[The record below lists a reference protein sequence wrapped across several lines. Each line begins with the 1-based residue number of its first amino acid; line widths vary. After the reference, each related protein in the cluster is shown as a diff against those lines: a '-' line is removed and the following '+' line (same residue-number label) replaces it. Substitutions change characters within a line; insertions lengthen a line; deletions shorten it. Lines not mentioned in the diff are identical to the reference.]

1 MKPIVHV
8 LFESAAV
15 DAASIQVAK
24 LEGHEQLSQLFEFE
38 LHLVSTQPGSVNE
51 EALLTEPACIVFTRQ
66 ENNGEPEEFRRIYGM
81 VRSLRS
87 RMMTEARQSEH
98 VITVTARLWQASLTS
113 KSDIYQDQNI
123 QQTIEQKLT
132 EDGDFIAGDDAE
144 VWLNEN
150 YDPREFVVQYEETDL
165 NFLQRWTE
173 SLGIYYYFDHTG
185 GRDKVIYI
193 DANANCPEIT
203 TRDIEFA
210 GRGEPVGVYSLESRR
225 NIVTSV
231 FRSRDYNYRNP
242 AMDILGEASSP
253 AIGFGEHNEFGSHV
267 KSPSEAS
274 TLATVRAQAATASH
288 HVFVGASDV
297 GELSAGHKFQLL
309 GHPYGELNLL
319 VTSIRHSYSAPTAQ
333 GGEDQSEV
341 YKNEFEA
348 IKADV
353 TYRPP
358 LTARKPK
365 VSGVLTGLVQSES
378 ATDFG
383 AIDDEGRYRVAFMYD
398 TVQRG
403 EGKASRAI
411 RMAQPSAGNDRGL
424 HFPLKAGTEVLVY
437 CLNGDPDRPII
448 AGAVP
453 NPQTGSPVTS
463 ANAEKTM
470 LKTNK
475 NELAIDD
482 NEPRAK
488 LSVDG
493 EQHVFQLGQPNAPGV
508 GVVLGTVNNSLSTAQ
523 GVATT
528 ASDMKTNWDNYKSAA
543 TGKSIT
549 NVAGIPTPWNW
560 WQKIEAIA
568 KAALGFVKAAGSMA
582 DGIVQAS
589 EILPANEE
597 KEETAKEQKE
607 AETAQKTL
615 QDQTVSS
622 LATQFANDNPVT
634 PPMAPVTN
642 PYVYPEGA
650 NQVTNSDGTTRIE
663 TEAEWKTRVLGAYM
677 ASPPAPPPPDPTNP
691 AAAPRPT
698 PAQLQEASENT
709 ATATAS
715 ASEASA
721 TAAAAQKS
729 WDESPVNIN
738 KGTDADVIK
747 AIESVMALGS
757 TTGPIYSILSKIMFT
772 ANEKFNETTVHA
784 FQQGAKMVTRL
795 SKQRKTAELGTFGKH
810 FNIQGATDS
819 GALWGGKNAIVAGR
833 KHATV
838 FSLGDTGLIAKKSA
852 HVKALDCVEI
862 SSKQDIQFTAKKI
875 IDGYSAKDIKLI
887 AHPSARSKA
896 MPGSASFYIMSKAG
910 ILFES
915 ETKDFEMK
923 TKDNMKLT
931 AEDKDM
937 LLDAK
942 NKKFAAHGK
951 TGAYVGAGG
960 GSGFGMVATASEVEL
975 GKLSGASNLLGAKA
989 EGNNC
994 IKIESSKI
1002 TATIKSCRLTLQ
1014 PSKILIDAG
1023 STGLKLNKGGG
1034 AELKAGSGK
1043 VKIKGSK
1050 IMLL

>member
-333 GGEDQSEV
+333 GGEDQSEI

-453 NPQTGSPVTS
+453 NPQSGSPVTS

-493 EQHVFQLGQPNAPGV
+493 SSHVLQIGEPNAPEQGIV
-508 GVVLGTVNNSLSTAQ
+508 MTSIANVSTMTNGANTAVSTMHTAYTSWKTAAANNNIVDMAGLPNPYST
-523 GVATT
+523 
-528 ASDMKTNWDNYKSAA
+528 
-543 TGKSIT
+543 
-549 NVAGIPTPWNW
+549 

-568 KAALGFVKAAGSMA
+568 NAAIGTAKALSSMA
-582 DGIVQAS
+582 GGFQQIGID
-589 EILPANEE
+589 EANQTKADAE
-597 KEETAKEQKE
+597 KEQKE
-607 AETAQKTL
+607 ARETALNAQRDAWYVA
-615 QDQTVSS
+615 QGIDP
-622 LATQFANDNPVT
+622 N
-634 PPMAPVTN
+634 APESTAAGPN
-642 PYVYPEGA
+642 PYVYDADNPPTK
-650 NQVTNSDGTTRIE
+650 TNPDGTTSPMSE
-663 TEAEWKTRVLGAYM
+663 DEWRNEQLKAIVA
-677 ASPPAPPPPDPTNP
+677 ADPNGQTARELQTAQDAV
-691 AAAPRPT
+691 AAAT
-698 PAQLQEASENT
+698 
-709 ATATAS
+709 TAS
-715 ASEASA
+715 
-721 TAAAAQKS
+721 TNAAKEWA
-729 WDESPVNIN
+729 DSPLN
-738 KGTDADVIK
+738 T
-747 AIESVMALGS
+747 
-757 TTGPIYSILSKIMFT
+757 TTGPASNYIKAAETVLATAKTVGTLFSTINKMLSPVIQN
-772 ANEKFNETTVHA
+772 ANYAVMKAAGIAANSVGGVGRIDANVE
-784 FQQGAKMVTRL
+784 
-795 SKQRKTAELGTFGKH
+795 SFGEPY
-810 FNIQGATDS
+810 NIQGAVNSAGLLGMRSALVYGKHSATLASTSDASVLASKQAFIKSRWGTEVSS
-819 GALWGGKNAIVAGR
+819 GKEVVLSAYEDINGWAKNNIILVAGGP
-833 KHATV
+833 KSKTI
-838 FSLGDTGLIAKKSA
+838 SGDNSTLVYSKK
-852 HVKALDCVEI
+852 
-862 SSKQDIQFTAKKI
+862 
-875 IDGYSAKDIKLI
+875 
-887 AHPSARSKA
+887 
-896 MPGSASFYIMSKAG
+896 G
-910 ILFES
+910 ILL
-915 ETKDFEMK
+915 ETQTNDIELKAK
-923 TKDNMKLT
+923 RNVQLT
-931 AEDKDM
+931 AEDNDM

-942 NKKFAAHGK
+942 KKKFAAHGK